1 MLINVNCAKC
11 IGIQAVPVTV
21 EIDISSG
28 IGIHLVGLADVAV
41 KESLLR
47 TMTALQSMGFR
58 IPGKKIVINLA
69 PADVRKNGSG
79 YDVPIAIGIIAASGQ
94 RELPGLEK
102 YLIMGELGLDAS
114 IRAVPGAL
122 PIAEFA
128 SEAGFRGC
136 ILPEESA
143 YEAAELPDTEIYGV
157 RNLDEVL
164 RILGEE
170 EDVSDLLI
178 GARTTLYRESETPHD
193 YMDLSEIA
201 GQEGARRGIE
211 IAAAGGHNL
220 IMVGPPGSGKTS
232 LAKAMIGIMPPL
244 QLEEAIETSKIY
256 SIAGLHTATFGL
268 IKERPFRAPHHSAS
282 LAAVIGGGN
291 GENIIPGE
299 VSLAQNGILF
309 LDEFAQLP
317 KSITESLRGPLE
329 DRRVIISR
337 LRSKVEFPASFMLVA
352 ASNPCPC
359 GYYGIPGK
367 CSCTP
372 AQRQSYIAR
381 LSGPIMDRIDI
392 QLTLRPIPPEQ
403 IVRYR
408 KKRVECGGRPESP
421 CRKRGA
427 ESQIQGDGHSCQCG
441 DDGRDDTG
449 VLPAFGRMC
458 RTDGED
464 FFGDGIVG
472 KSIFENPESGEN
484 DCRPGSS
491 RDAGLGSRC
500 GDKAET
506 SFGSVRI

>member
-1 MLINVNCAKC
+1 
-11 IGIQAVPVTV
+11 
-21 EIDISSG
+21 
-28 IGIHLVGLADVAV
+28 
-41 KESLLR
+41 
-47 TMTALQSMGFR
+47 
-58 IPGKKIVINLA
+58 
-69 PADVRKNGSG
+69 
-79 YDVPIAIGIIAASGQ
+79 
-94 RELPGLEK
+94 
-102 YLIMGELGLDAS
+102 
-114 IRAVPGAL
+114 
-122 PIAEFA
+122 
-128 SEAGFRGC
+128 
-136 ILPEESA
+136 
-143 YEAAELPDTEIYGV
+143 
-157 RNLDEVL
+157 
-164 RILGEE
+164 
-170 EDVSDLLI
+170 
-178 GARTTLYRESETPHD
+178 
-193 YMDLSEIA
+193 MDLSEIA

-408 KKRVECGGRPESP
+408 KNESSAAVAQRVRAAREVQKARFKGTGIHVNAEMTGEMIREFCPLSEECAGLMEKISSGMGLSAR
-421 CRKRGA
+421 
-427 ESQIQGDGHSCQCG
+427 
-441 DDGRDDTG
+441 
-449 VLPAFGRMC
+449 AFSRILKVA
-458 RTDGED
+458 RTIADLEAAGM
-464 FFGDGIVG
+464 
-472 KSIFENPESGEN
+472 
-484 DCRPGSS
+484 PGSGA
-491 RDAGLGSRC
+491 DAEIKPKHLLEASGYRFL
-500 GDKAET
+500 DK
-506 SFGSVRI
+506 I